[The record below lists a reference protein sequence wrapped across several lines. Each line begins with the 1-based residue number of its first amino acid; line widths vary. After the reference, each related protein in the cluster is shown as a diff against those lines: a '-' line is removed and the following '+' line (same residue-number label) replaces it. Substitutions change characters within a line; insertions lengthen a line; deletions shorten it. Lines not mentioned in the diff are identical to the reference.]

1 VNSKELEKGI
11 QTDLDKIRDLAE
23 FLDGT
28 VVDFSN
34 LRRIAERGLRMA
46 QDRADSHEY
55 IDIFQHMLDEIERV
69 NYQIGIH

>member
-1 VNSKELEKGI
+1 MASDIDRQILA
-11 QTDLDKIRDLAE
+11 DLDKIRDIAK
-23 FLDGT
+23 FLDGA

-46 QDRADSHEY
+46 QDRADSQEY

-69 NYQIGIH
+69 NYQIGIQ